1 MYRQIHISFY
11 SKLTLAALVLVFM
24 ICLAYMNTF
33 QASWHL
39 DDHPNIVKNSG
50 LHITNLKIESLIRTF
65 YTSPTRPGWIGK
77 KLYRPIPCLSFAVN
91 WYLGKDNVFG
101 FHLVNLIV
109 HILTAFFLFLTV
121 FFLLK
126 SPNIG
131 DKVRGN
137 EVSIAFLTSAL
148 WAMNPIQTQAVT
160 YIVQRMASM
169 AAMFYILS
177 ILFYISCRL
186 SENSI
191 KRIFLLLGCV
201 LSYLF
206 ALGSKE
212 NTIVL
217 PVALVLIE
225 ILFFQNLSVPRT
237 RKVWLRGSI
246 AGGVLLVLM
255 GALIILSGNL
265 LSILNGYQSRPFT
278 LSERLLTE
286 PRVVVFYLSQIFYA
300 IPNRLSI
307 EHDVQMSTSLFQ
319 PWSTLPAI
327 LAIFLM
333 IALGILLIRKQPM
346 VSLAILF
353 FFFNHAIESS
363 IIPLELIFEHRNYLP
378 SMFLFL
384 PVAYGIVWMIAYYK
398 QKNSVLSRV
407 LVIFSALLLV
417 CFGSSTHI
425 RNMAWATEKSLW
437 EDAVKK
443 APNSNRP
450 LHNLA
455 WGYYVKIGRYDKA
468 LELYERSLDLRR
480 NNNFSKSLALNN
492 MALIYFHK
500 KDVTRAIELWKQA
513 LELSP
518 NLEIIQFRYAI
529 GLTEMEDFENALETI
544 NQLLSKHPDH
554 LDYNY
559 IKGRILLIKKDYN
572 SALKSFEKCLEL
584 KPGSV
589 EIMLNIGICRNLSD
603 QFSLAGSV
611 LEKAIKHDPKNK
623 AVLVW
628 LIDTYVRASH
638 ADGVKPDLQSL
649 LAAYSD
655 QQVLQYLLN
664 DFDDPHMPLTS
675 KRWIIQALSAKL
687 NNHTNA
693 TLRQAELQ

>member
-1 MYRQIHISFY
+1 MFKQINPPLF
-11 SKLTLAALVLVFM
+11 SKLTLAALILIFM

-39 DDHPNIVKNSG
+39 DDHYNIVKNSG
-50 LHITNLKIESLIRTF
+50 LHITNLKAETLIRTF

-77 KLYRPIPCLSFAVN
+77 KLYRPIPCLTFAVN
-91 WYLGKDNVFG
+91 WYFGKDDVFG
-101 FHLVNLIV
+101 YHLVNLIV

-131 DKVRGN
+131 KKVRGN
-137 EVSIAFLTSAL
+137 EVIIAFLTAAL

-177 ILFYISCRL
+177 MLFYILCRL

-191 KRIFLLLGCV
+191 KRIFLLLGCF
-201 LSYLF
+201 LAYLF

-217 PVALVLIE
+217 PAALVLIE

-237 RKVWLRGSI
+237 RRIWLRGSI
-246 AGGVLLVLM
+246 AGGVLLILV
-255 GALIILSGNL
+255 GALMFSSGYLVSII
-265 LSILNGYQSRPFT
+265 NGYHLRPFT

-300 IPNRLSI
+300 VPSRLSI

-353 FFFNHAIESS
+353 FFLNHAIESS

-384 PVAYGIVWMIAYYK
+384 PIAYGIVSMIEYYK
-398 QKNSVLSRV
+398 QKNLALSRA

-437 EDAVKK
+437 EDAIRK

-468 LELYERSLDLRR
+468 LELYERSLYLQR

-500 KDVTRAIELWKQA
+500 KDVTRAIGLWKQA
-513 LELSP
+513 LELNP
-518 NLEIIQFRYAI
+518 DLEIIQFRYAI

-544 NQLLSKHPDH
+544 NQLLSKRPHH

-559 IKGRILLIKKDYN
+559 LKGRILLIKKDYN
-572 SALKSFEKCLEL
+572 SALKYFEKCLEL

-589 EIMLNIGICRNLSD
+589 EIMRNIEICRNMLG
-603 QFSLAGSV
+603 QFSLAESV
-611 LEKAIKHDPKNK
+611 LENALKNDPK
-623 AVLVW
+623 
-628 LIDTYVRASH
+628 
-638 ADGVKPDLQSL
+638 
-649 LAAYSD
+649 
-655 QQVLQYLLN
+655 
-664 DFDDPHMPLTS
+664 
-675 KRWIIQALSAKL
+675 
-687 NNHTNA
+687 
-693 TLRQAELQ
+693 

>member
-1 MYRQIHISFY
+1 MYRQIHISFC
-11 SKLTLAALVLVFM
+11 SKLTLAALILVFM

-39 DDHPNIVKNSG
+39 DDRPNIVKNSG
-50 LHITNLKIESLIRTF
+50 LHITNLKIETLIRTF

-77 KLYRPIPCLSFAVN
+77 KLYRPIPCLTFAVN
-91 WYLGKDNVFG
+91 WYFGKDDVFG
-101 FHLVNLIV
+101 YHLVNLIV
-109 HILTAFFLFLTV
+109 HVLTAFFLFLTV

-131 DKVRGN
+131 NKVRGN
-137 EVSIAFLTSAL
+137 EVIIAFLTAAL

-177 ILFYISCRL
+177 MLFYIMCRL

-191 KRIFLLLGCV
+191 KRIFLLLGCF
-201 LSYLF
+201 LAYLF

-217 PVALVLIE
+217 PAALVLIE

-237 RKVWLRGSI
+237 RRIWLRGSI
-246 AGGVLLVLM
+246 AGGILLILM
-255 GALIILSGNL
+255 GALIFSSGYL
-265 LSILNGYQSRPFT
+265 VSIINGYHLRPFT

-300 IPNRLSI
+300 VPSRLSI

-333 IALGILLIRKQPM
+333 IALGFLLIRKQPM

-353 FFFNHAIESS
+353 FFLNHVIESS

-384 PVAYGIVWMIAYYK
+384 PIAYGIVSMIEHYK
-398 QKNSVLSRV
+398 QKNLALSRV

-437 EDAVKK
+437 EDAIKK

-468 LELYERSLDLRR
+468 LELYSRSLELQR

-500 KDVTRAIELWKQA
+500 KDVMRAIGLWKQA
-513 LELSP
+513 LELNP
-518 NLEIIQFRYAI
+518 DLEIIQFRYAI
-529 GLTEMEDFENALETI
+529 GLTEMGDFENALETI
-544 NQLLSKHPDH
+544 NQLLSRRPHH

-559 IKGRILLIKKDYN
+559 LKGRILLMKKDYN
-572 SALKSFEKCLEL
+572 SALKYFEKCLEL
-584 KPGSV
+584 KPGSA
-589 EIMLNIGICRNLSD
+589 EIMRNIEICRNMLG
-603 QFSLAGSV
+603 QFSLAESV
-611 LEKAIKHDPKNK
+611 LENALKNDPK
-623 AVLVW
+623 
-628 LIDTYVRASH
+628 
-638 ADGVKPDLQSL
+638 
-649 LAAYSD
+649 
-655 QQVLQYLLN
+655 
-664 DFDDPHMPLTS
+664 
-675 KRWIIQALSAKL
+675 
-687 NNHTNA
+687 
-693 TLRQAELQ
+693 

>member
-1 MYRQIHISFY
+1 MYRQIHISFC
-11 SKLTLAALVLVFM
+11 SKLTLAALILVFM
-24 ICLAYMNTF
+24 ICLSYMNTF

-39 DDHPNIVKNSG
+39 DDRPNIVKNSG
-50 LHITNLKIESLIRTF
+50 LHITNLKIETLIRTF

-77 KLYRPIPCLSFAVN
+77 KLYRPIPCLTFAVN
-91 WYLGKDNVFG
+91 WYFGKDDVFG
-101 FHLVNLIV
+101 YHLVNLIV
-109 HILTAFFLFLTV
+109 HILTTFFLFLTV
-121 FFLLK
+121 FCLLK

-131 DKVRGN
+131 NKVRGN
-137 EVSIAFLTSAL
+137 EVSIAFLTAAL

-177 ILFYISCRL
+177 MLFYIMCRL

-191 KRIFLLLGCV
+191 KRIFLLLGCF
-201 LSYLF
+201 LAYLF

-217 PVALVLIE
+217 PAALVLIE

-237 RKVWLRGSI
+237 RRIWLRGSI
-246 AGGVLLVLM
+246 AGGILLILM
-255 GALIILSGNL
+255 GALIFSSGYL
-265 LSILNGYQSRPFT
+265 VSIINGYHLRPFT

-300 IPNRLSI
+300 VPSRLSI

-333 IALGILLIRKQPM
+333 IALGFLLIRKQPM

-353 FFFNHAIESS
+353 FFLNHVIESS

-384 PVAYGIVWMIAYYK
+384 PIAYGIVSMIEHYK
-398 QKNSVLSRV
+398 QKNLALSRV

-437 EDAVKK
+437 EDAIKK

-468 LELYERSLDLRR
+468 LELYARSLDLQR

-500 KDVTRAIELWKQA
+500 KDVMRAIGLWKQA
-513 LELSP
+513 LELNP
-518 NLEIIQFRYAI
+518 DLEIIQFRYAI
-529 GLTEMEDFENALETI
+529 GLTEMGDFENALETI
-544 NQLLSKHPDH
+544 NQLLSRRPHH

-559 IKGRILLIKKDYN
+559 LKGRILLMKKDYN
-572 SALKSFEKCLEL
+572 SALKYFEKCLEL
-584 KPGSV
+584 KPGSA
-589 EIMLNIGICRNLSD
+589 EIMRNIEICRNMLG
-603 QFSLAGSV
+603 QFSLAESV
-611 LEKAIKHDPKNK
+611 IENALKNDPK
-623 AVLVW
+623 
-628 LIDTYVRASH
+628 
-638 ADGVKPDLQSL
+638 
-649 LAAYSD
+649 
-655 QQVLQYLLN
+655 
-664 DFDDPHMPLTS
+664 
-675 KRWIIQALSAKL
+675 
-687 NNHTNA
+687 
-693 TLRQAELQ
+693 

>member
-1 MYRQIHISFY
+1 MFRQIYLPLFC
-11 SKLTLAALVLVFM
+11 KLTLAALILVFM

-39 DDHPNIVKNSG
+39 DDHSNIVKNSG
-50 LHITNLKIESLIRTF
+50 LHITNLKIETLIRTF
-65 YTSPTRPGWIGK
+65 YASPTRPGLIGK
-77 KLYRPIPCLSFAVN
+77 KLYRPIPCLTFALN
-91 WYLGKDNVFG
+91 WYFGKDNVFG
-101 FHLVNLIV
+101 YHLVNLIV

-131 DKVRGN
+131 AKARGH
-137 EVSIAFLTSAL
+137 EVIIAFLTAAL

-177 ILFYISCRL
+177 MLFYITCRL

-191 KRIFLLLGCV
+191 KRVFLLLGCF
-201 LSYLF
+201 LAYLF

-217 PVALVLIE
+217 PAALVLIE
-225 ILFFQNLSVPRT
+225 MLFFQNLNVPRT
-237 RKVWLRGSI
+237 RRLWLWGSI
-246 AGGVLLVLM
+246 AGGVL
-255 GALIILSGNL
+255 
-265 LSILNGYQSRPFT
+265 SILVGTLIFSSSNLVSIVNGYQSRPFT

-286 PRVVVFYLSQIFYA
+286 PRIVIFYLSQIFYA
-300 IPNRLSI
+300 VPNRLSI
-307 EHDVQMSTSLFQ
+307 EHDVQVSTSLLQ

-333 IALGILLIRKQPM
+333 IAIGLLLIRKQPM

-353 FFFNHAIESS
+353 FFLNHAIESS

-384 PVAYGIVWMIAYYK
+384 PIAYGIVSMIEHYK
-398 QKNSVLSRV
+398 QKNLALSRV

-437 EDAVKK
+437 EDAIKK

-468 LELYERSLDLRR
+468 LELYARSLDLQR

-500 KDVTRAIELWKQA
+500 KDVMRAIGLWKQA
-513 LELSP
+513 LELNP
-518 NLEIIQFRYAI
+518 DLEIIQFRYAI
-529 GLTEMEDFENALETI
+529 GLTEMGDFENALETI
-544 NQLLSKHPDH
+544 NQLLSRRPHH

-559 IKGRILLIKKDYN
+559 LKGRILLMKKDYN
-572 SALKSFEKCLEL
+572 SALKYFEKCLEL
-584 KPGSV
+584 KPGSA
-589 EIMLNIGICRNLSD
+589 EIMRNIEICRNMLG
-603 QFSLAGSV
+603 QFSLAESV
-611 LEKAIKHDPKNK
+611 IENALKNDPK
-623 AVLVW
+623 
-628 LIDTYVRASH
+628 
-638 ADGVKPDLQSL
+638 
-649 LAAYSD
+649 
-655 QQVLQYLLN
+655 
-664 DFDDPHMPLTS
+664 
-675 KRWIIQALSAKL
+675 
-687 NNHTNA
+687 
-693 TLRQAELQ
+693 

>member
-1 MYRQIHISFY
+1 MYRQIHISFC
-11 SKLTLAALVLVFM
+11 SKLTLAALILVFM

-39 DDHPNIVKNSG
+39 DDRPNIVKNSG
-50 LHITNLKIESLIRTF
+50 LHITNLKIETLIRTF

-77 KLYRPIPCLSFAVN
+77 KLYRPIPCLTFAVN
-91 WYLGKDNVFG
+91 WYFGKDDVFG
-101 FHLVNLIV
+101 YHLVNLIV
-109 HILTAFFLFLTV
+109 HVLTAFFLFLTV

-131 DKVRGN
+131 NKVRGN
-137 EVSIAFLTSAL
+137 EVIIAFLTAAL

-177 ILFYISCRL
+177 MLFYIMCRL

-191 KRIFLLLGCV
+191 KRIFLLLGCF
-201 LSYLF
+201 LAYLF

-217 PVALVLIE
+217 PAALVLIE

-237 RKVWLRGSI
+237 RRIWLRGSI
-246 AGGVLLVLM
+246 AGGILLILM
-255 GALIILSGNL
+255 GALIFSSGYL
-265 LSILNGYQSRPFT
+265 VSIINGYHLRPFT

-300 IPNRLSI
+300 VPSRLSI

-333 IALGILLIRKQPM
+333 IALGFLLIRKQPM

-353 FFFNHAIESS
+353 FFLNHVIESS

-384 PVAYGIVWMIAYYK
+384 PIAYGIVSMIEHYK
-398 QKNSVLSRV
+398 QKNLALSRV

-437 EDAVKK
+437 EDAIKK

-468 LELYERSLDLRR
+468 LELYARSLELQR

-500 KDVTRAIELWKQA
+500 KDVMRAIGLWKQA
-513 LELSP
+513 LELNP
-518 NLEIIQFRYAI
+518 DLEIIQFRYAI
-529 GLTEMEDFENALETI
+529 GLTEMGDFENALETI
-544 NQLLSKHPDH
+544 NQLLSRRPHH

-559 IKGRILLIKKDYN
+559 LKGRILLMKKDYN
-572 SALKSFEKCLEL
+572 SALKYFEKCLEL
-584 KPGSV
+584 KPGSA
-589 EIMLNIGICRNLSD
+589 EIMRNIEICRNMLG
-603 QFSLAGSV
+603 QFSLAESV
-611 LEKAIKHDPKNK
+611 LENALKNDPK
-623 AVLVW
+623 
-628 LIDTYVRASH
+628 
-638 ADGVKPDLQSL
+638 
-649 LAAYSD
+649 
-655 QQVLQYLLN
+655 
-664 DFDDPHMPLTS
+664 
-675 KRWIIQALSAKL
+675 
-687 NNHTNA
+687 
-693 TLRQAELQ
+693 

>member
-1 MYRQIHISFY
+1 MYRQIHISFC
-11 SKLTLAALVLVFM
+11 SKLTLAALILVFM

-39 DDHPNIVKNSG
+39 DDRPNIVKNSG
-50 LHITNLKIESLIRTF
+50 LHITNLKIETLIRTF

-77 KLYRPIPCLSFAVN
+77 KLYRPIPCLTFAVN
-91 WYLGKDNVFG
+91 WYFGKDDVFG
-101 FHLVNLIV
+101 YHLVNLIV
-109 HILTAFFLFLTV
+109 HVLTAFFLFLTV

-131 DKVRGN
+131 NKVRGN
-137 EVSIAFLTSAL
+137 EVIIAFLTAAL

-177 ILFYISCRL
+177 MLFYIMCRL

-191 KRIFLLLGCV
+191 KRIFLLLGCF
-201 LSYLF
+201 LAYLF

-217 PVALVLIE
+217 PAALVLIE

-237 RKVWLRGSI
+237 RRIWLRGSI
-246 AGGVLLVLM
+246 AGGILLILM
-255 GALIILSGNL
+255 GALIFSSGYL
-265 LSILNGYQSRPFT
+265 VSIINGYHLRPFT

-300 IPNRLSI
+300 VPSRLSI

-333 IALGILLIRKQPM
+333 IALGFLLIRKQPM

-353 FFFNHAIESS
+353 FFLNHVIESS

-384 PVAYGIVWMIAYYK
+384 PIAYGIVSMIEHYK
-398 QKNSVLSRV
+398 QKNLALSRV

-437 EDAVKK
+437 EDAIKK

-468 LELYERSLDLRR
+468 LELYARSLDLQR

-500 KDVTRAIELWKQA
+500 KDVMRAIGLWKQA
-513 LELSP
+513 LELNP
-518 NLEIIQFRYAI
+518 DLEIIQFRYAI
-529 GLTEMEDFENALETI
+529 GLTEMGDFENALETI
-544 NQLLSKHPDH
+544 NQLLSRRPHH

-559 IKGRILLIKKDYN
+559 LKGRILLMKKDYN
-572 SALKSFEKCLEL
+572 SALKYFEKCLEL
-584 KPGSV
+584 KPGSA
-589 EIMLNIGICRNLSD
+589 EIMRNIEICRNMLG
-603 QFSLAGSV
+603 QFSLAESV
-611 LEKAIKHDPKNK
+611 LENALRNDPK
-623 AVLVW
+623 
-628 LIDTYVRASH
+628 
-638 ADGVKPDLQSL
+638 
-649 LAAYSD
+649 
-655 QQVLQYLLN
+655 
-664 DFDDPHMPLTS
+664 
-675 KRWIIQALSAKL
+675 
-687 NNHTNA
+687 
-693 TLRQAELQ
+693 